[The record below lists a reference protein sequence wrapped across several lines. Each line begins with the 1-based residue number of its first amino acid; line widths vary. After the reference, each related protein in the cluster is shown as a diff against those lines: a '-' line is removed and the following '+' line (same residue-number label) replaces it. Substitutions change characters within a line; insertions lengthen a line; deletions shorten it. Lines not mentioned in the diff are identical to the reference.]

1 MLSRSSII
9 MYYKCYNTEI
19 EITFYSILQFFVDVL
34 LCIWFSCWTSCHS
47 SILAY
52 NGAFCSTT
60 AIHRLWWLQH
70 THTQKHG
77 VDKLSALAIVC
88 YLPNASWTHRNSN
101 QHRHLNF
108 TILFSISLCKWQ
120 TNKFSTRQNSRG
132 PWFGGSCTST
142 SINNKK

>member
-19 EITFYSILQFFVDVL
+19 EITFYSILQFYCWYCTLHLIFMLNFVSFQYTRL
-34 LCIWFSCWTSCHS
+34 QW
-47 SILAY
+47 SILLHYGYPPSAV
-52 NGAFCSTT
+52 A
-60 AIHRLWWLQH
+60 AAH
-70 THTQKHG
+70 THTHKHG

-132 PWFGGSCTST
+132 PWFGGSCTS
-142 SINNKK
+142 SNNNKK